1 MPGVGIE
8 PTCLAAHELKSCVYT
23 SSTIP
28 ARQTISLYLHQN
40 NIAKIVINQANQKR
54 SPQIWEGFLKLK
66 YLYQC
71 GRRGLWVWRCPP
83 EAGKNTGGI

>member
-40 NIAKIVINQANQKR
+40 NIAKIVINQALPLNFHVY
-54 SPQIWEGFLKLK
+54 SPVEICHSRKERL
-66 YLYQC
+66 
-71 GRRGLWVWRCPP
+71 
-83 EAGKNTGGI
+83 